1 MFNFLN
7 TADPKANRNRL
18 VLLLVVVMIVGMIAG
33 VTMNRAPA
41 APAQVTTQTVTQD
54 KTPEACADYIEH
66 SEEGFSL
73 AQESMTYAGD
83 AFRAIADYD
92 LTAAK
97 QASENMRS
105 VKPKLDALAPLIQQS
120 KADCLAAK

>member
-7 TADPKANRNRL
+7 TPDPKANRNRL
-18 VLLLVVVMIVGMIAG
+18 VLLLVAVMIVGMIAG
-33 VTMNRAPA
+33 VTMNRTPAP
-41 APAQVTTQTVTQD
+41 PAEVQTQTVTQD
-54 KTPEACADYIEH
+54 KTPQACIDYIKH
-66 SEEGFSL
+66 SEEGFGL

-92 LTAAK
+92 LSAAK
-97 QASENMRS
+97 DASENMRS

-120 KADCLAAK
+120 KAECLAAK